1 MPGYYK
7 KARALPVSLRQRE
20 VLEQIV
26 RRHKSQQQHVK
37 PACRDGRGAGRRAQI
52 ILLGGDGFGNGQIA
66 DELHIDRKTVYHWRK
81 RWLSQ
86 IDQLGQIEAEAEAED
101 ALSKA
106 IVSFLS
112 DAPRPGT
119 PVTYSAETVCQIIA
133 VSCED
138 PSKCGYPLSHW
149 TPQALRLE
157 VIHRQI
163 VSDLP
168 VRCTQTGIS
177 VRQIGRF
184 LKGGGPA
191 CASHADRSQAA
202 SNLPV
207 RAGAR
212 TQTGALLGTACRRGS
227 G

>member
-1 MPGYYK
+1 MSDVIKVNNSMSSVPRLSFWAVMVLAMG
-7 KARALPVSLRQRE
+7 RLPMNS
-20 VLEQIV
+20 I
-26 RRHKSQQQHVK
+26 
-37 PACRDGRGAGRRAQI
+37 
-52 ILLGGDGFGNGQIA
+52 
-66 DELHIDRKTVYHWRK
+66 IDRKTVYHWRK

-157 VIHRQI
+157 VIHRQM
-163 VSDLP
+163 VSD
-168 VRCTQTGIS
+168 IS

-184 LKGGGPA
+184 LKGGG
-191 CASHADRSQAA
+191 SQAA
-202 SNLPV
+202 SN
-207 RAGAR
+207 
-212 TQTGALLGTACRRGS
+212 ALLGTAHRRG
-227 G
+227 GG

>member
-37 PACRDGRGAGRRAQI
+37 RAQI

-119 PVTYSAETVCQIIA
+119 PVTYSAEMVCQIIT

-157 VIHRQI
+157 VIHRQM
-163 VSDLP
+163 VSD
-168 VRCTQTGIS
+168 IS

-212 TQTGALLGTACRRGS
+212 TQTGALLGTAYRRGS

>member
-37 PACRDGRGAGRRAQI
+37 RAQI

-119 PVTYSAETVCQIIA
+119 PVTYSAEMVCQIIT

-163 VSDLP
+163 VSD
-168 VRCTQTGIS
+168 IS

-191 CASHADRSQAA
+191 CASHACLRAARKQADRSQAA
-202 SNLPV
+202 SN
-207 RAGAR
+207 
-212 TQTGALLGTACRRGS
+212 ALLGTAYRRGS

>member
-37 PACRDGRGAGRRAQI
+37 RAQI

-119 PVTYSAETVCQIIA
+119 PVTYE
-133 VSCED
+133 
-138 PSKCGYPLSHW
+138 
-149 TPQALRLE
+149 R
-157 VIHRQI
+157 
-163 VSDLP
+163 
-168 VRCTQTGIS
+168 
-177 VRQIGRF
+177 
-184 LKGGGPA
+184 
-191 CASHADRSQAA
+191 
-202 SNLPV
+202 
-207 RAGAR
+207 
-212 TQTGALLGTACRRGS
+212 
-227 G
+227 